1 MSSYQLITLLLAFSV
16 ASCLV
21 GIGIAIS
28 LKSVIGGIACA
39 LLATILMGAGFSYKK
54 RHQG

>member
-39 LLATILMGAGFSYKK
+39 LLATILMGVGFSYKK